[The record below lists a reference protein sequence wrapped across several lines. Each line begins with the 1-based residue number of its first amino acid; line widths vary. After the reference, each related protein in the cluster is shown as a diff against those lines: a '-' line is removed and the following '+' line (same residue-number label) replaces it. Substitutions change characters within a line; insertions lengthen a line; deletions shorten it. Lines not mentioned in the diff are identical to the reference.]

1 MRLGKAK
8 FESDSVLFDTKEYNY
23 PLLANVM
30 YALSSFPRNEYI
42 NILDFGGS
50 LGSSFFQNRDRLLGY
65 KYKWHIVEQV
75 NFVEFGRS
83 HIPEIIFHN
92 SIEDYIKNNGCD
104 MCILSSVI
112 QYFDEPYDWLR
123 RILVCKFKYIIV
135 DRTLFNPGEGE
146 RCGIQYVP
154 PEIYDAQ
161 YPIWLLFRQK
171 VIDFIGSFGYELE
184 DEWKSFDMMP
194 VRSGI
199 FSEEVVQSEGFLFR
213 LK

>member
-1 MRLGKAK
+1 M
-8 FESDSVLFDTKEYNY
+8 
-23 PLLANVM
+23 
-30 YALSSFPRNEYI
+30 
-42 NILDFGGS
+42 
-50 LGSSFFQNRDRLLGY
+50 LGY

-161 YPIWLLFRQK
+161 YPIWLLSRQK
-171 VIDFIGSFGYELE
+171 IIDFIGSFGYELE

-194 VRSGI
+194 VRNSI
-199 FSEEVVQSEGFLFR
+199 FYEEIIQSEGFLFR
-213 LK
+213 LKVS